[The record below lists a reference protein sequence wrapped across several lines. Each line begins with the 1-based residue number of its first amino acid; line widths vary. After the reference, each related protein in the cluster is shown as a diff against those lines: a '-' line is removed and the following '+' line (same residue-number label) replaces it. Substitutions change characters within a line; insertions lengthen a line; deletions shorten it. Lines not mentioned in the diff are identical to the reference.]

1 MGIGARIFQAAR
13 YRGFTDDTAAISEIC
28 AASGATRQMVYL
40 WRQDKTG
47 DVKASNALAIA
58 RRFKVRLEWLI
69 DGSGEMT
76 ARQQAMLPSEID
88 RLWAAVPE
96 ELKAHYVAL
105 MEHSARHALKFEL
118 NYAKL
123 VHQDAFLDQDE
134 SYRLFEQ
141 NMQRFNRSRD
151 GEGGENAD

>member
-13 YRGFTDDTAAISEIC
+13 YRGFEDETNAISEIR

-40 WRQDKTG
+40 WREDKTG

-58 RRFKVRLEWLI
+58 RHFNVRVEWLI

-76 ARQQAMLPSEID
+76 AKQQALLPSEID

-96 ELKAHYVAL
+96 DLKPHYVAL
-105 MEHSARHALKFEL
+105 MEHAARHALKFEL

-134 SYRLFEQ
+134 NYRRFEQ
-141 NMQRFNRSRD
+141 NMERFNRNRGKPD
-151 GEGGENAD
+151 GDAD